1 MDIRLII
8 AIALILAL
16 PVTLIIISANM
27 RKTEARRYKKMK
39 EHADTYKKTYGWA
52 QHNKK

>member
-1 MDIRLII
+1 MDKELLI
-8 AIALILAL
+8 AIALILML
-16 PVTLIIISANM
+16 PVALIIISANM

-39 EHADTYKKTYGWA
+39 EHADTYKKTYGWS